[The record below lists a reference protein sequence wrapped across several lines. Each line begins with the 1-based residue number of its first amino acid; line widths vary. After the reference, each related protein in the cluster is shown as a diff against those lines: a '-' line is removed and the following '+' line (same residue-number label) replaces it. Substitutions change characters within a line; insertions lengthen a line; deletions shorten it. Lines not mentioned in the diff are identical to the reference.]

1 MPLGVVL
8 WLWARAFVFTQV
20 VEAPIYRRMLGTSW
34 GRSLAP
40 TALTH
45 PFVWFAF
52 PPLGRALGLS
62 YWGMVGLAELF
73 AWLAEAAFLATTKP
87 KVPMK
92 KALLVSLIANGASVA
107 LGLVCRELFGA
118 P

>member
-8 WLWARAFVFTQV
+8 WLWARAFVFTQI

-52 PPLGRALGLS
+52 PPLGRALGLG
-62 YWGMVGLAELF
+62 YWGMVVLAELF
-73 AWLAEAAFLATTKP
+73 AWLVEAAFLAKTKP
-87 KVPMK
+87 RVTTK
-92 KALLVSLIANGASVA
+92 KALVVSLITNGASVG